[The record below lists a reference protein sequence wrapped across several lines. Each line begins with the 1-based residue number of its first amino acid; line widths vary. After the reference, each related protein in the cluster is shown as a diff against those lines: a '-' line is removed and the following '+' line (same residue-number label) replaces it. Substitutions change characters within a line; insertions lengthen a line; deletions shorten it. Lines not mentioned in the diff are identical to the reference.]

1 MVSERPLPRP
11 DDATEEYWQG
21 CREGELRMQRCKP
34 CGHLRFPPRPMCPR
48 CQSFESGWVP
58 VSGRG
63 TVYSWVVAHPPLL
76 PAFADRAPL
85 AVLLVELEEGQD
97 LRIIGN
103 LMGEGPEMREG
114 HEAIAIGMP
123 VEVVF
128 EEVAPDVVLPQWRRR
143 AGSG

>member
-11 DDATEEYWQG
+11 DDASQEYWQG
-21 CREGELRMQRCKP
+21 CRDGELRIQRCRP

-48 CQSFESGWVP
+48 CQSFECVWVP

-76 PAFADRAPL
+76 PAFADLAPL
-85 AVLLVELEEGQD
+85 VVLLVELEEGQD
-97 LRIIGN
+97 LRIVGN
-103 LMGEGPEMREG
+103 LLGEGSEE
-114 HEAIAIGMP
+114 IAIGMP
-123 VEVVF
+123 VEVDF
-128 EEVAPDVVLPQWRRR
+128 EQVAPDVVLPQWRRR